1 MEIKAILNKPY
12 NSDEKIQFIIEQN
25 HNRGYQLKETK
36 DSLEAWGYTKEE
48 TEQFEKERIAQLS
61 LSKREVFLAIYKD
74 KGIPPY
80 GIKEKITDL
89 EELIEFE
96 YATVYYRGNHL
107 IDTVGKALGYTSE
120 ELDYLF
126 ENKKFNTTL
135 SK

>member
-12 NSDEKIQFIIEQN
+12 NNDEKIQFIIEQN

-36 DSLEAWGYTKEE
+36 NSLEAWGYTKEE

-74 KGIPPY
+74 KGITPNE
-80 GIKEKITDL
+80 IKEKITDL

-96 YATVYYRGNHL
+96 YATAYYRGNHL
-107 IDTVGKALGYTSE
+107 IDTVGKALGYTPE